1 METILIYFDIWFDW
15 IIQWLGGAVLSISVL
30 EGRKERR
37 KEREKER
44 KKKKRERQGMEG
56 GRKKE
61 ETFKVEGMAEP
72 VVLKVWSLDQ
82 QHQHHLELLRN
93 EDPQT
98 SRRCAES
105 AIDNQGLLNG

>member
-15 IIQWLGGAVLSISVL
+15 IIQWLDGAVLSISVL

-44 KKKKRERQGMEG
+44 KKKKRERKGMGG

-61 ETFKVEGMAEP
+61 ATLQVEGMAEP

-82 QHQHHLELLRN
+82 RHEQWGRERN
-93 EDPQT
+93 ATCQDCEGEIGFS
-98 SRRCAES
+98 SRNSGPGA
-105 AIDNQGLLNG
+105 

>member
-37 KEREKER
+37 KEKKGRKRKER
-44 KKKKRERQGMEG
+44 EERDGRREEKGSTDC
-56 GRKKE
+56 KWK
-61 ETFKVEGMAEP
+61 GMARP

-82 QHQHHLELLRN
+82 QRN
-93 EDPQT
+93 
-98 SRRCAES
+98 
-105 AIDNQGLLNG
+105 I